1 MKEIIER
8 IQTMSERELQVVM
21 RAIQNRY
28 ASAFPEWDVV
38 YMALHKDP
46 ELRVQEIEGILGLV
60 SQELRW
66 ILESREQTTAPTSLP
81 PESL

>member
-38 YMALHKDP
+38 YMVLHKDP
-46 ELRVQEIEGILGLV
+46 ELRVQEIEGIL
-60 SQELRW
+60 
-66 ILESREQTTAPTSLP
+66 ESRE
-81 PESL
+81 